1 MKQEFSND
9 VKKEMNKLK
18 LLSLLILITIPI
30 VVMVGWFLKDIQ
42 LVQIHESFVPMQFNT
57 ALCFLLLS
65 IANWNF
71 KGSKFFTAPVYL
83 FSVIALLGY
92 LFESH
97 SGLDTLFIEPFT
109 NEKTPYPGRMGVST
123 AFIFIVSAGAV
134 VLKND
139 KNDFGWLQNVLGIG
153 AGLLGILSY
162 VLNIDVTDPN
172 MFSGMA
178 IHTAFMFVAVN
189 GVNTYSPN
197 IFRSNEV
204 KPIQYLITGALCFV
218 AFYFAN
224 VFKNHLEINVIYII
238 AMIYSWNAK
247 QVIVVKHFKALIIFT
262 LVIQLCFYLIIEFS
276 ITQIVNTTLTLVCI
290 EIIGRVIIQ
299 LRESKERIVENIEEI
314 KTINKQ
320 LDESNL
326 IVTNQNF
333 ELTQERDNFNKILDA
348 SPIGKLIIN
357 TDGKIVYVNNMLC
370 EIFNYKQSEL
380 IESDLNVLMPSG
392 QHGNHFK
399 YIKEYY
405 ASEEIRSRVSKMR
418 DVLGVKK
425 GGEDVP
431 LEINITPVKLDQIDH
446 LLVVVTDLTI
456 RKTQESQIKSLYNSQ
471 LISIVNFTTEGVI
484 VDSNVAFREM
494 LSGKGNLIQF
504 DGVNIMDFIVDEFNP
519 MADVQKSKKEGDESQ
534 ELMMRKVSG
543 EEFCALVGVL
553 PPHSYRSNYIMFLL
567 DISYQ
572 KEIEQ
577 DLINSNMDLENYAYI
592 ASHDL
597 QEPVRVIS
605 SFIEKLE
612 VGLQGSLDEKNE
624 KYLYFIKDS
633 TKRMKSLI
641 TDLLEYSSV
650 NNDLE
655 EENDVFDL
663 KLILDKVLTDL
674 SAKIQDN
681 NGVVTV
687 LDLPK
692 IKSSKTK
699 CYSLFLNLI
708 SNALKYRKQTENPDV
723 QVFSSVNKNGSVNIH
738 VKDNGIGI
746 PQEHHETIFS
756 IFRRL
761 HTREKYSGTG
771 VGLAICK

>member
-1 MKQEFSND
+1 
-9 VKKEMNKLK
+9 MNKLK
-18 LLSLLILITIPI
+18 LLSQLFLITIPI
-30 VVMVGWFLKDIQ
+30 VVMVGWFLKDVQ

-71 KGSKFFTAPVYL
+71 KGSKLFTAPVYL

-92 LFESH
+92 LFESE
-97 SGLDTLFIEPFT
+97 SGLDTVLIEPFT

-178 IHTAFMFVAVN
+178 IHTAFMFVMLN
-189 GVNTYSPN
+189 GVNTYSPKV
-197 IFRSNEV
+197 FTSKEV
-204 KPIQYLITGALCFV
+204 KLQQYLITGVLCFL

-290 EIIGRVIIQ
+290 EVIGRVIIQ
-299 LRESKERIVENIEEI
+299 LRLSKERILESIEEI

-326 IVTNQNF
+326 IVTNQNI
-333 ELTQERDNFNKILDA
+333 ELTQERDNFNKILEA

-357 TDGKIVYVNNMLC
+357 TEGKIVYVNNMLC
-370 EIFNYKQSEL
+370 DIFNFKQSEL
-380 IESDLNVLMPSG
+380 LESDLNVLKPMG
-392 QHGNHFK
+392 QQGNHFK

-405 ASEEIRSRVSKMR
+405 TSEEIRSRVSKMR

-425 GGEDVP
+425 GGEVVP
-431 LEINITPVKLDQIDH
+431 LEINITPVKLGQIDH
-446 LLVVVTDLTI
+446 LLVVITDLTI

-504 DGVNIMDFIVDEFNP
+504 DRVNIMDFIVDEFNP

-534 ELMMRKVSG
+534 ELIMRKVGG
-543 EEFCALVGVL
+543 EEFCALAGIL
-553 PPHSYRSNYIMFLL
+553 PPDSYRSNYIMFLL

-577 DLINSNMDLENYAYI
+577 NLINSNMDLENYAYI

-597 QEPVRVIS
+597 QEPVRLIS
-605 SFIEKLE
+605 SFIERLE
-612 VGLQGSLDEKNE
+612 VGL
-624 KYLYFIKDS
+624 
-633 TKRMKSLI
+633 
-641 TDLLEYSSV
+641 
-650 NNDLE
+650 
-655 EENDVFDL
+655 
-663 KLILDKVLTDL
+663 
-674 SAKIQDN
+674 
-681 NGVVTV
+681 
-687 LDLPK
+687 
-692 IKSSKTK
+692 
-699 CYSLFLNLI
+699 
-708 SNALKYRKQTENPDV
+708 
-723 QVFSSVNKNGSVNIH
+723 
-738 VKDNGIGI
+738 
-746 PQEHHETIFS
+746 
-756 IFRRL
+756 
-761 HTREKYSGTG
+761 
-771 VGLAICK
+771 